1 LVLSI
6 NSFNFCHPLSYSPNI
21 FAQKFKDMEQTIK
34 IRLLECIGKVYDQ
47 SKDCK
52 LETVFFETVE
62 SELKVL
68 SDYFGISLTQSLL
81 VAMVFSLNYKG
92 DTVDFKDLTEYFDCN
107 PMKLLEYSSDF
118 DNLYSKG
125 IFIKEKSRHRIKLAL
140 SNDQFTINE
149 EVTEAILNNMPL
161 PKLGDKEVDDVIEFL
176 ENIYKIGERRDD
188 DEISTTELLLHT
200 IKLVNSSLHFP
211 LIKMVND
218 LDFKPEDT
226 FVYLYLIWKTLSGN
240 ESVDVDRTSKAVFD
254 NPTQRIKYVQRIMS
268 NENDLIRQNLIE
280 IVEAKFLNDTEI
292 KLSEKSNKLIDDCGI
307 KLLTKRKVNQNN
319 IIAPNQIFTKNLFY
333 NESEAKQLDILKQI
347 LHDENFRATQ
357 QRLAAKGLPNGI
369 TALLHGFPGT
379 GKTETVLQIAK
390 ETNREILKIDISQSK
405 SMWFGESEKIIKRI
419 FTNYKSYAKECEL
432 KPILLFNEADAIIG
446 KRKETGNSNIDQ
458 TENTIQNILLEE
470 LENFDGIFLATTN
483 LVRNLDT
490 AFERRFLF
498 KVEFQKPEI
507 SIKAKI
513 WNSKL
518 PNLTENEC
526 NTLAN
531 CFDFSGG
538 QIDNIIRKNEIY
550 EIVHG
555 ITVDFNNIVE
565 FCNSELLLRSKTF
578 KVGFTKE

>member
-1 LVLSI
+1 MSHSV
-6 NSFNFCHPLSYSPNI
+6 PI
-21 FAQKFKDMEQTIK
+21 FAQKYKDMEQNIRIK
-34 IRLLECIGKVYDQ
+34 LLESIGKIYEE
-47 SKDCK
+47 SKNCK
-52 LETVFFETVE
+52 LESAFFEKVE
-62 SELKVL
+62 KELSEL
-68 SDYFGISLTQSLL
+68 SNYFEISLTQSLL

-149 EVTEAILNNMPL
+149 KVTEAILNNMPL
-161 PKLGDKEVDDVIEFL
+161 PKLGDEEVGDVFEFL

-211 LIKMVND
+211 LIKMIND
-218 LDFKPEDT
+218 FDFKPEDT
-226 FVYLYLIWKTLSGN
+226 YVFLYLIWKTLCGI
-240 ESVDVDRTSKAVFD
+240 ESVDVDRTSNAVFD
-254 NPTQRIKYVQRIMS
+254 NPTQKIKYVQRIMS

-280 IVEAKFLNDTEI
+280 IIEAKFLNDTEI
-292 KLSEKSNKLIDDCGI
+292 KLSEKSNKLIEDCGI
-307 KLLTKRKVNQNN
+307 KLLTKRKVTQNN
-319 IIAPNQIFTKNLFY
+319 IITPNQIFTKNLFY
-333 NESEAKQLDILKQI
+333 NVSEAKQLSVLKQI
-347 LHDENFRATQ
+347 LNDENFRATQ
-357 QRLAAKGLPNGI
+357 QRLASKGLPNGI

-390 ETNREILKIDISQSK
+390 ETNREIIKVDISQSK

-419 FTNYKSYAKECEL
+419 FTNYKSYAKDCEL
-432 KPILLFNEADAIIG
+432 KPILLFNEADAIFG
-446 KRKETGNSNIDQ
+446 KRKEIGNSNIDQ

-470 LENFDGIFLATTN
+470 LESFDGIFLATTN
-483 LVRNLDT
+483 LVKNLDT

-498 KVEFQKPEI
+498 KIEFQKPEI

-518 PNLTENEC
+518 PTLTEYEC
-526 NTLAN
+526 ITLAN
-531 CFDFSGG
+531 RFDFSGG

-550 EIVHG
+550 EIIHG

-565 FCNSELLLRSKTF
+565 FCNSELLLRNNSV
-578 KVGFTKE
+578 KVGFTKA

>member
-1 LVLSI
+1 
-6 NSFNFCHPLSYSPNI
+6 
-21 FAQKFKDMEQTIK
+21 MEQNIR
-34 IRLLECIGKVYDQ
+34 IRLLESIGKIYEE

-52 LETVFFETVE
+52 LEPAFFEKVE
-62 SELKVL
+62 KELSEL
-68 SDYFGISLTQSLL
+68 SNYFGISHTQSLL

-118 DNLYSKG
+118 ENLYSKG

-149 EVTEAILNNMPL
+149 KVTEAILNNMPL
-161 PKLGDKEVDDVIEFL
+161 PKLGEEVAKDIIELL
-176 ENIYKIGERRDD
+176 EKIYELGLQRDE
-188 DEISTTELLLHT
+188 DEISTELLFDQIMNLIRNNLHY
-200 IKLVNSSLHFP
+200 P
-211 LIKMVND
+211 LIKMAD
-218 LDFKPEDT
+218 DFNFNIEDT
-226 FVYLYLIWKTLSGN
+226 YLYLYLIWKTLNGY
-240 ESVDVDRTSKAVFD
+240 ESVDIERTISGIFE
-254 NPTQRIKYVQRIMS
+254 NRTQKIKYVQKIIS
-268 NENDLIRQNLIE
+268 SENDLIRHQLID
-280 IVEAKFLNDTEI
+280 IIEARFHNDIEI
-292 KLSEKSNKLIDDCGI
+292 KLTEKSCKLIEKCGL
-307 KLLTKRKVNQNN
+307 KLLTKKKVNQNN
-319 IIAPNQIFTKNLFY
+319 IITPNQIFTKNLFY
-333 NESEAKQLDILKQI
+333 NGSEAKQLNILKQI

-357 QRLAAKGLPNGI
+357 QRLASKGLPNGI

-390 ETNREILKIDISQSK
+390 ETNREIIKVEISQSK

-419 FTNYKSYAKECEL
+419 FTNYKSYAKDCEL
-432 KPILLFNEADAIIG
+432 KPILLFNEADAIFG
-446 KRKETGNSNIDQ
+446 KRKEIGNSNIDQ

-470 LENFDGIFLATTN
+470 LESFDGIFLATTN
-483 LVRNLDT
+483 LVKNLDT

-498 KVEFQKPEI
+498 KVEFQKPDN

-526 NTLAN
+526 NALAN
-531 CFDFSGG
+531 RFDFSGG

-555 ITVDFNNIVE
+555 ITVDFNSIVE
-565 FCNSELLLRSKTF
+565 FCNSELLLRNKSF

>member
-1 LVLSI
+1 
-6 NSFNFCHPLSYSPNI
+6 
-21 FAQKFKDMEQTIK
+21 M
-34 IRLLECIGKVYDQ
+34 
-47 SKDCK
+47 
-52 LETVFFETVE
+52 
-62 SELKVL
+62 
-68 SDYFGISLTQSLL
+68 
-81 VAMVFSLNYKG
+81 
-92 DTVDFKDLTEYFDCN
+92 
-107 PMKLLEYSSDF
+107 
-118 DNLYSKG
+118 
-125 IFIKEKSRHRIKLAL
+125 
-140 SNDQFTINE
+140 
-149 EVTEAILNNMPL
+149 
-161 PKLGDKEVDDVIEFL
+161 
-176 ENIYKIGERRDD
+176 
-188 DEISTTELLLHT
+188 
-200 IKLVNSSLHFP
+200 
-211 LIKMVND
+211 
-218 LDFKPEDT
+218 
-226 FVYLYLIWKTLSGN
+226 
-240 ESVDVDRTSKAVFD
+240 
-254 NPTQRIKYVQRIMS
+254 
-268 NENDLIRQNLIE
+268 
-280 IVEAKFLNDTEI
+280 
-292 KLSEKSNKLIDDCGI
+292 
-307 KLLTKRKVNQNN
+307 
-319 IIAPNQIFTKNLFY
+319 
-333 NESEAKQLDILKQI
+333 
-347 LHDENFRATQ
+347 
-357 QRLAAKGLPNGI
+357 PNGI

-390 ETNREILKIDISQSK
+390 ETNREILKVDIGQSK

-446 KRKETGNSNIDQ
+446 KRRETGNSNIDQ

-483 LVRNLDT
+483 LVKNLDT

-531 CFDFSGG
+531 RFDFSGG

>member
-1 LVLSI
+1 
-6 NSFNFCHPLSYSPNI
+6 
-21 FAQKFKDMEQTIK
+21 MEQTIK

>member
-1 LVLSI
+1 MCD
-6 NSFNFCHPLSYSPNI
+6 FNL
-21 FAQKFKDMEQTIK
+21 
-34 IRLLECIGKVYDQ
+34 
-47 SKDCK
+47 
-52 LETVFFETVE
+52 
-62 SELKVL
+62 
-68 SDYFGISLTQSLL
+68 
-81 VAMVFSLNYKG
+81 
-92 DTVDFKDLTEYFDCN
+92 
-107 PMKLLEYSSDF
+107 
-118 DNLYSKG
+118 
-125 IFIKEKSRHRIKLAL
+125 
-140 SNDQFTINE
+140 
-149 EVTEAILNNMPL
+149 
-161 PKLGDKEVDDVIEFL
+161 
-176 ENIYKIGERRDD
+176 
-188 DEISTTELLLHT
+188 
-200 IKLVNSSLHFP
+200 
-211 LIKMVND
+211 
-218 LDFKPEDT
+218 
-226 FVYLYLIWKTLSGN
+226 
-240 ESVDVDRTSKAVFD
+240 
-254 NPTQRIKYVQRIMS
+254 
-268 NENDLIRQNLIE
+268 
-280 IVEAKFLNDTEI
+280 
-292 KLSEKSNKLIDDCGI
+292 
-307 KLLTKRKVNQNN
+307 NN

-333 NESEAKQLDILKQI
+333 NDSEAKQLDILKQI
-347 LHDENFRATQ
+347 LHNENFRATQ

-379 GKTETVLQIAK
+379 GKTETVLQLAK
-390 ETNREILKIDISQSK
+390 ETNREIIKVDISQSK

-419 FTNYKSYAKECEL
+419 FTNYKSYAKDCEI

-483 LVRNLDT
+483 LVKNLDT

-518 PNLTENEC
+518 PHLTENEC
-526 NTLAN
+526 STLAN

-565 FCNSELLLRSKTF
+565 FCNSELLLRNKSF

>member
-1 LVLSI
+1 MSHSV
-6 NSFNFCHPLSYSPNI
+6 PI
-21 FAQKFKDMEQTIK
+21 FAQKYKDMEQNIR
-34 IRLLECIGKVYDQ
+34 IRLLESIGNIYEE

-52 LETVFFETVE
+52 LEPAFFEKVE
-62 SELKVL
+62 KELTEL
-68 SDYFGISLTQSLL
+68 SNYFGISLTQSLL

-125 IFIKEKSRHRIKLAL
+125 IFTKEKSRHRIKLAL

-149 EVTEAILNNMPL
+149 KVTEAILNNMPL
-161 PKLGDKEVDDVIEFL
+161 PKLGVEEVGDIFEFL

-211 LIKMVND
+211 LIKMIND
-218 LDFKPEDT
+218 FDFKPEDT
-226 FVYLYLIWKTLSGN
+226 YVFLYIIWKSLCGI
-240 ESVDVDRTSKAVFD
+240 ESVDVDSTSNAIFD
-254 NPTQRIKYVQRIMS
+254 NPTQKIKYVQRIMS

-292 KLSEKSNKLIDDCGI
+292 KLSEKSNKLIENCGI
-307 KLLTKRKVNQNN
+307 KLLTKRKTTQDN
-319 IIAPNQIFTKNLFY
+319 IITPNQIFTKNLFY
-333 NESEAKQLDILKQI
+333 NVSEAKQLSVLKQI
-347 LHDENFRATQ
+347 LQDENFRATQ
-357 QRLAAKGLPNGI
+357 QRLASKGLPNGI

-390 ETNREILKIDISQSK
+390 ETNREILKVDISQSK

-419 FTNYKSYAKECEL
+419 FTNYKSYAKDCEL

-446 KRKETGNSNIDQ
+446 KRKEVGNSNIDQ

-483 LVRNLDT
+483 LVKNLDT

-498 KVEFQKPEI
+498 KVEFQKPDN

-531 CFDFSGG
+531 RFDFSGG

-555 ITVDFNNIVE
+555 ITIDFNNIIE

>member
-1 LVLSI
+1 
-6 NSFNFCHPLSYSPNI
+6 
-21 FAQKFKDMEQTIK
+21 MEQNIR
-34 IRLLECIGKVYDQ
+34 IRLLESIGKIYEE
-47 SKDCK
+47 SKNCK
-52 LETVFFETVE
+52 LEPVFFEKVE
-62 SELKVL
+62 KELTEL
-68 SDYFGISLTQSLL
+68 SNYFEISLTQSLL

-92 DTVDFKDLTEYFDCN
+92 DTVDFNDLTEYFDCN

-118 DNLYSKG
+118 ESLYSKG

-149 EVTEAILNNMPL
+149 KVTEAILNNMLL
-161 PKLGDKEVDDVIEFL
+161 PKLGDEEIGDVFEFL
-176 ENIYKIGERRDD
+176 ENIYKIGKRRDD
-188 DEISTTELLLHT
+188 DEISTTELLLQT
-200 IKLVNSSLHFP
+200 IQLVNSNVHFP

-218 LDFKPEDT
+218 YNFKPEDT
-226 FVYLYLIWKTLSGN
+226 FVFLYIIWKALCGI
-240 ESVDVDRTSKAVFD
+240 ESVDVDRTSNAVFD
-254 NPTQRIKYVQRIMS
+254 NPTQKIKFVQKIMS

-292 KLSEKSNKLIDDCGI
+292 KLSEKSNKLIEDCGI

-333 NESEAKQLDILKQI
+333 NDSEAKQLDILKQI

-379 GKTETVLQIAK
+379 GKTETVLQLAK
-390 ETNREILKIDISQSK
+390 ETNREIIKVDISQSK

-419 FTNYKSYAKECEL
+419 FTNYKSYAKDCEL
-432 KPILLFNEADAIIG
+432 KPILLFNEADAIFG
-446 KRKETGNSNIDQ
+446 KRKKTGNSNIDQ

-483 LVRNLDT
+483 LVKNLDT

-526 NTLAN
+526 NRLAS

-538 QIDNIIRKNEIY
+538 QIDNIVRKNEIY
-550 EIVHG
+550 EILHG
-555 ITVDFNNIVE
+555 ITVDFNSIVE
-565 FCNSELLLRSKTF
+565 FCNSELLLRNKSF

>member
-1 LVLSI
+1 
-6 NSFNFCHPLSYSPNI
+6 
-21 FAQKFKDMEQTIK
+21 MEQNIK
-34 IRLLECIGKVYDQ
+34 IRLLESIGKIYEE

-52 LETVFFETVE
+52 LEPAFFEKVE
-62 SELKVL
+62 KELTEL
-68 SDYFGISLTQSLL
+68 SNYFGISLTQSLL

-161 PKLGDKEVDDVIEFL
+161 PKLGEEVAKDIIELL
-176 ENIYKIGERRDD
+176 EKIYELGLQRDE
-188 DEISTTELLLHT
+188 DEISTELLFDQIMNLIRNNLHY
-200 IKLVNSSLHFP
+200 P
-211 LIKMVND
+211 LIKMAD
-218 LDFKPEDT
+218 DFNFNIEDT
-226 FVYLYLIWKTLSGN
+226 YLYLYLIWKTLNGY
-240 ESVDVDRTSKAVFD
+240 ESVDIERTISGIFE
-254 NPTQRIKYVQRIMS
+254 NRTQKIKYVQKIIS
-268 NENDLIRQNLIE
+268 SENDLIRHQLID
-280 IVEAKFLNDTEI
+280 IIEARFHNDIEI
-292 KLSEKSNKLIDDCGI
+292 KLTEKSCKLIEECGL
-307 KLLTKRKVNQNN
+307 KLLTKKKVNQNN
-319 IIAPNQIFTKNLFY
+319 IITPNQIFTKKLFY
-333 NESEAKQLDILKQI
+333 NGSEAKQLNILKQI

-357 QRLAAKGLPNGI
+357 QRLASKGLPNGI

-390 ETNREILKIDISQSK
+390 ETNREILKVDISQSK

-419 FTNYKSYAKECEL
+419 FTNYKSYSKDCEL
-432 KPILLFNEADAIIG
+432 KPILLFNEADAIFG
-446 KRKETGNSNIDQ
+446 KRKEIGNSNIDQ

-470 LENFDGIFLATTN
+470 LESFDGIFLATTN
-483 LVRNLDT
+483 LVKNLDT

-498 KVEFQKPEI
+498 KVEFQKPDN

-526 NTLAN
+526 NALAN
-531 CFDFSGG
+531 RFDFSGG

-555 ITVDFNNIVE
+555 ITVDFNSIVE
-565 FCNSELLLRSKTF
+565 FCNSELLLRNKSF